1 MTNRRHFRVGTMT
14 DDTTSNDDL
23 RELIDRWED
32 AAQYAK
38 ERGYLREYDGIA
50 GCVDELKAVIN
61 DE

>member
-1 MTNRRHFRVGTMT
+1 MT

-38 ERGYLREYDGIA
+38 ERGYLRE
-50 GCVDELKAVIN
+50 
-61 DE
+61 